1 MVLRSSV
8 DSFRSGAQWEVQQ
21 LLKDLHLEGVDVVLG
36 PQSNVG
42 FLKKDLLYL
51 FYLFILCA
59 VSACA
64 NVHHMHAWRCP
75 QRPEGDVR
83 SPGTEVVDSC
93 ELLYKCWQPNLGPLQ
108 EEQANAERL

>member
-1 MVLRSSV
+1 MVLGSSV
-8 DSFRSGAQWEVQQ
+8 DSLRSRARWEVQQ

-51 FYLFILCA
+51 FILCA
-59 VSACA
+59 VYACA

-75 QRPEGDVR
+75 QRPEGDVT